1 MNEQKKTVNLNL
13 VGIDGNAFAILAA
26 FGKQARKEGWT
37 DAEIDEVLKEAK
49 SKGYE
54 HLVATIA
61 GYCEVR
67 DGDDE

>member
-13 VGIDGNAFAILAA
+13 VGIDGNAL
-26 FGKQARKEGWT
+26 
-37 DAEIDEVLKEAK
+37 
-49 SKGYE
+49 
-54 HLVATIA
+54 IA